1 MKHELHPENRERRDT
16 LSEPCIRLKD
26 LLLLGLPE
34 TSVYCVHE
42 SADVGFIAASDFARL
57 TETGRKEYAE
67 LLNAE
72 VKSIRPGAYG
82 VEIVLG
88 SVTPQL
94 LIDFDDASSRFEQ
107 AGYTMGD
114 FSR

>member
-1 MKHELHPENRERRDT
+1 MKNEL
-16 LSEPCIRLKD
+16 LSEKGIRLKD
-26 LLLLGLPE
+26 LLLLDLKE
-34 TSVYCVHE
+34 TDVYCVHE
-42 SADVGFIAASDFARL
+42 STDVVFIAASDFARL

-94 LIDFDDASSRFEQ
+94 LLDFDEASARFEQ
-107 AGYTMGD
+107 AELAMGD